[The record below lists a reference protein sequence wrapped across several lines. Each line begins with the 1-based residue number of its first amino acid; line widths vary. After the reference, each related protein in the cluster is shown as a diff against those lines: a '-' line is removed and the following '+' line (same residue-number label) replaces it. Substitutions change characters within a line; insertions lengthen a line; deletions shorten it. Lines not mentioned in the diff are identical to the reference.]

1 MVSDIFGNS
10 ENLVLRISV
19 GLENPTDTLKP
30 KANLNRLKLIGKPLR
45 VALLFQR
52 TDAHR
57 IAHFCQQQAR
67 FCTGFFCTRLQNGF
81 DLRRIG
87 HN

>member
-1 MVSDIFGNS
+1 MAKFIGHKKQRPSEINVSDGLIGSVKQKPYSVSDIFGNS

-45 VALLFQR
+45 VA
-52 TDAHR
+52 
-57 IAHFCQQQAR
+57 
-67 FCTGFFCTRLQNGF
+67 
-81 DLRRIG
+81 
-87 HN
+87 